1 MIIRMITP
9 WVCQTDVQK
18 EFHNILHPN
27 QQRSH
32 RTSQRKRRTD
42 RNRKEPKDVG
52 SDKFDKKPSVARV
65 TFGNMTALNRLSSHG
80 GTFQI
85 KSVRK
90 VRCFFLGVCGW
101 NREKIVHSWFQG
113 CASHEFKTGRTGA
126 NEVIRPICYGSTQLI
141 AHILKCPSKH
151 NC

>member
-1 MIIRMITP
+1 MSKKNSTTSSTPTSKEVTGHHRENEERTETGRDQRM
-9 WVCQTDVQK
+9 
-18 EFHNILHPN
+18 
-27 QQRSH
+27 
-32 RTSQRKRRTD
+32 
-42 RNRKEPKDVG
+42 VG

-101 NREKIVHSWFQG
+101 NREKIVDSWFQER
-113 CASHEFKTGRTGA
+113 ASHEFKTGRIGA
-126 NEVIRPICYGSTQLI
+126 TEVIRPT
-141 AHILKCPSKH
+141 
-151 NC
+151 

>member
-1 MIIRMITP
+1 MCKKGWKDDYQDDINTLRVSNGCPKRIPQHPPPQPAKKSQDITEKTKNGEK
-9 WVCQTDVQK
+9 Q
-18 EFHNILHPN
+18 E
-27 QQRSH
+27 
-32 RTSQRKRRTD
+32 
-42 RNRKEPKDVG
+42 EPKDVG

-101 NREKIVHSWFQG
+101 N
-113 CASHEFKTGRTGA
+113 
-126 NEVIRPICYGSTQLI
+126 
-141 AHILKCPSKH
+141 
-151 NC
+151 

>member
-1 MIIRMITP
+1 MSKKNSTTSSTP
-9 WVCQTDVQK
+9 TSK
-18 EFHNILHPN
+18 EVTGH
-27 QQRSH
+27 H
-32 RTSQRKRRTD
+32 RENEERRETG
-42 RNRKEPKDVG
+42 PKDVG

-90 VRCFFLGVCGW
+90 VRCFFLGVGGW
-101 NREKIVHSWFQG
+101 NWEKIVDSWFQG

-126 NEVIRPICYGSTQLI
+126 NEVIRPICYGSTQLM
-141 AHILKCPSKH
+141 AHILKYPPKHKCSCPSSSSFLF
-151 NC
+151 CSR